1 MTIAIVDYGAGNQ
14 TSVRRA
20 LDHLGVACVIT
31 ADPEVIT
38 RAAGVIFPGVGAAGQ
53 AMNRLLAEGMDHVL
67 HTVVDRGIPLLGVCL
82 GCQILTAHSEEDNG
96 TAMLG
101 IVPGRCLRFDP
112 KDSKAREEDGSPIRV
127 PHMGWNRLR
136 ERRPDPLFEGIAEDA
151 QFYFVHSYYV
161 SIPAELALALCRYG
175 VDFCAAYGRD
185 RLWAVQFH
193 PEKSGP
199 PGLRLLRNFAARCG
213 DAPC

>member
-1 MTIAIVDYGAGNQ
+1 MIAIIDYGAGNQ

-20 LDHLGVACVIT
+20 LDHLGVACAIT
-31 ADPEVIT
+31 ADPDAIT
-38 RAAGVIFPGVGAAGQ
+38 RADGVIFPGVGAAGQ
-53 AMNRLLAEGMDHVL
+53 AMRRLRDDGLDRVIQAGVN
-67 HTVVDRGIPLLGVCL
+67 RGIPLLGVCL

-96 TAMLG
+96 TALLDIM
-101 IVPGRCLRFDP
+101 PGRCLRFDP
-112 KDSKAREEDGSPIRV
+112 STREEDGSPIRV

-151 QFYFVHSYYV
+151 QFYFVHSYHV
-161 SIPAELALALCRYG
+161 SIPAELSLALCRYG